1 MELSPQIQ
9 AKLDQIAKLPSGV
22 RIGIIAAIAAL
33 MGVGYYVGVYQDAS
47 DRLTRL
53 RTQELE
59 LQRKL
64 SEVRSIA
71 ANIDEF
77 REEIADLELQLSK
90 VLRQLPDKKEIEVL
104 LTDIS
109 NLGKTAGIEIK
120 SFQRRDEI
128 EHGFYAE
135 VPISIEIEGR
145 YHDIARFFDL
155 LAGLPRIVNMGSLN
169 VKVASENFEST
180 RLKVKGTATTFR
192 FVGSTKKKDKP
203 A

>member
-1 MELSPQIQ
+1 MEISPEIQ
-9 AKLDQIAKLPSGV
+9 GKIDQIAKLPSGV

-33 MGVGYYVGVYQDAS
+33 IGVGYYVGVYQGS
-47 DRLTRL
+47 NDRLKRL

-77 REEIADLELQLSK
+77 QEEIADLEVQLSK

-109 NLGKTAGIEIK
+109 NLGKNAGIEIK

-135 VPISIEIEGR
+135 VPIMIEIEGR

-155 LAGLPRIVNMGSLN
+155 LAGLPRIVNMGALN
-169 VKVASENFEST
+169 IKVASENFEST

-192 FVGSTKKKDKP
+192 FVGKVKKGKP

>member
-1 MELSPQIQ
+1 MEISPEIQ
-9 AKLDQIAKLPSGV
+9 GKIDQIAKLPSGV

-33 MGVGYYVGVYQDAS
+33 IGVGYYAGVYQGANDH
-47 DRLTRL
+47 LKRL

-77 REEIADLELQLSK
+77 QEEIADLEVQLSK

-109 NLGKTAGIEIK
+109 NLGKNAGIEIK

-135 VPISIEIEGR
+135 VPIMIEIEGR

-155 LAGLPRIVNMGSLN
+155 LAGLPRIVNMGALN
-169 VKVASENFEST
+169 IKVASENFEST

-192 FVGSTKKKDKP
+192 FVGKVKKGKP

>member
-1 MELSPQIQ
+1 MELSPEIQ
-9 AKLDQIAKLPSGV
+9 AKLDQVAKLPSGV
-22 RIGIIAAIAAL
+22 RVGIIVAVSVL
-33 MGVGYYVGVYQDAS
+33 MGVGYYVGIYQGANDG
-47 DRLTRL
+47 LKRL

-77 REEIADLELQLSK
+77 REEIDDLELQLSK

-120 SFQRRDEI
+120 SFQRKEEV

-155 LAGLPRIVNMGSLN
+155 LANLPRIVNMGSLSI
-169 VKVASENFEST
+169 KVASENFEST

-192 FVGSTKKKDKP
+192 FVGKAKKDEP

>member
-1 MELSPQIQ
+1 MELSPEIQ
-9 AKLDQIAKLPSGV
+9 AKLDQVAKLPSGV
-22 RIGIIAAIAAL
+22 RIGIIIALSVL
-33 MGVGYYVGVYQDAS
+33 MGVGYYAGVYQDAN
-47 DRLTRL
+47 DGLKRL

-77 REEIADLELQLSK
+77 REEIDDLELQLSK

-120 SFQRRDEI
+120 SFQRRDDV

-155 LAGLPRIVNMGSLN
+155 LADLPRIVNMGSLSI
-169 VKVASENFEST
+169 KVASENFEST

-192 FVGSTKKKDKP
+192 FVGKVTKDEP